1 MMSKKEQYVYIIS
14 DSVGETANKLIQ
26 AALAQFPDLEV
37 DVSRYPFVRGEDTLI
52 SILEKAKEDN
62 AMILHTLITNGL
74 SSAANQFCKE
84 NNLYCFDLLNPVIE
98 EIEKRTGAIPTKEA
112 GALHQ
117 LNDNY
122 FHRISAIEFA
132 VKYDD
137 GKDPKG
143 FLEADIVL
151 LGVSR
156 TSKTPLSMFLANKN
170 LKVANLPLVPEAH
183 IPDQL
188 WKVNPKKI
196 VGLTNDPK
204 ILNSIRRERMI
215 AYGLNPDTAY
225 SDMKRIDDELAFA
238 QDLYNKL
245 DCLVINVSNRSIEET
260 AAIILNTLQLN
271 DMSYD
276 N

>member
-1 MMSKKEQYVYIIS
+1 MSKKEQYVYIIS

-52 SILEKAKEDN
+52 SILEKAKEEN

-156 TSKTPLSMFLANKN
+156 TSKTL
-170 LKVANLPLVPEAH
+170 
-183 IPDQL
+183 
-188 WKVNPKKI
+188 
-196 VGLTNDPK
+196 
-204 ILNSIRRERMI
+204 
-215 AYGLNPDTAY
+215 
-225 SDMKRIDDELAFA
+225 
-238 QDLYNKL
+238 
-245 DCLVINVSNRSIEET
+245 
-260 AAIILNTLQLN
+260 
-271 DMSYD
+271 
-276 N
+276 